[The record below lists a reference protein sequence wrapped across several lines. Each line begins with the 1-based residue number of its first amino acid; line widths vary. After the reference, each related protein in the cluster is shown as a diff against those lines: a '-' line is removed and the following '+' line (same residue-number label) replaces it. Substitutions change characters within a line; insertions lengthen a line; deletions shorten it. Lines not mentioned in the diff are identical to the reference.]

1 MFYKKTLV
9 NLEDINNLQENG
21 LIKIKNFLNEN
32 ELKEIRDITKS
43 YLLPKNHPKSYCS
56 TNIKLLLY
64 KILKLNF
71 KKLKQDIKILNLAK
85 RKNLNFIS
93 DRIFGE
99 KSYLKYIDIYHTP
112 IGDKNLL
119 PWHTDQ
125 SYGYVAQMPSKS
137 AYTEETND
145 EGFVNPDRDFLKFFI
160 YLTDVGSDNGCTSYI
175 PKSHKICYAIRKGIF
190 EKAIKY
196 QPYFTLKEFRNFI
209 SKKEN
214 ADFIKNFLNDNNII
228 DEFLKKTNFV
238 NEKGDAND
246 FDFSLKAG
254 DAIIFDEGGFHKASK
269 CLHSERF
276 VLRYLYGTKKRNII
290 SDLFL
295 RKKTQNFFHQ
305 PDNLGKGRP
314 ILPTNE

>member
-1 MFYKKTLV
+1 MFHEKALV
-9 NLEDINNLQENG
+9 NLKDINNLRENG
-21 LIKIKNFLNEN
+21 IVKIKNFLDEN
-32 ELKEIRDITKS
+32 ELKEIRNITKL
-43 YLLPKNHPKSYCS
+43 YLLPKNHPKSYRS
-56 TNIKLLLY
+56 TNIRFLLY

-71 KKLKQDIKILNLAK
+71 KKFKQDIKILNLAK
-85 RKNLNFIS
+85 KKNLNFIS
-93 DRIFGE
+93 NRIFGE
-99 KSYLKYIDIYHTP
+99 KSYLQFIDIYHTP
-112 IGDKNLL
+112 VSDENLL
-119 PWHTDQ
+119 PWHTD
-125 SYGYVAQMPSKS
+125 M
-137 AYTEETND
+137 AYQGDEKNY
-145 EGFVNPDRDFLKFFI
+145 EGFVNPDQDFLKFFI
-160 YLTDVGSDNGCTSYI
+160 YLTDVGPDNGCTSYI
-175 PKSHKICYAIRKGIF
+175 PKSHKIAYAIRKGIF
-190 EKAIKY
+190 ERAIKF

-254 DAIIFDEGGFHKASK
+254 DAIIFDEGGLHKASK
-269 CLHSERF
+269 CLHSERL
-276 VLRYLYGTKKRNII
+276 VLRYIYATKKRNVI
-290 SDLFL
+290 SNLFL

>member
-1 MFYKKTLV
+1 MFHEKALI
-9 NLEDINNLQENG
+9 NLEDINNLRENG
-21 LIKIKNFLNEN
+21 LIKIKNFLSEN
-32 ELKEIRDITKS
+32 EVKEIINIAKS
-43 YLLPKNHPKSYCS
+43 HPPSELVKGHPKSYRS
-56 TNIKLLLY
+56 TNIRLLLY

-71 KKLKQDIKILNLAK
+71 KKFKQDIKILNLAK
-85 RKNLNFIS
+85 KKNLNFIS
-93 DRIFGE
+93 NRIFGE
-99 KSYLKYIDIYHTP
+99 KSYLQFIDIYHTP
-112 IGDKNLL
+112 VSDENLL
-119 PWHTDQ
+119 PWHTD
-125 SYGYVAQMPSKS
+125 M
-137 AYTEETND
+137 AYQGDEKNY
-145 EGFVNPDRDFLKFFI
+145 EGFVNPDQDFLKFFI
-160 YLTDVGSDNGCTSYI
+160 YLTDVGPDNGCTSYI
-175 PKSHKICYAIRKGIF
+175 PKSHKIAYAIRKGIF

-254 DAIIFDEGGFHKASK
+254 DAIIFDEGGLHKASK

-295 RKKTQNFFHQ
+295 RKKTQKFFHQ

>member
-1 MFYKKTLV
+1 M
-9 NLEDINNLQENG
+9 
-21 LIKIKNFLNEN
+21 
-32 ELKEIRDITKS
+32 
-43 YLLPKNHPKSYCS
+43 
-56 TNIKLLLY
+56 Y

-99 KSYLKYIDIYHTP
+99 KSYLKFIDIYHTP
-112 IGDKNLL
+112 ISNENLL
-119 PWHTDQ
+119 PWHTD
-125 SYGYVAQMPSKS
+125 M
-137 AYTEETND
+137 AYQGDEKNY
-145 EGFVNPDRDFLKFFI
+145 EGFVNPDQDFLKFFI
-160 YLTDVGSDNGCTSYI
+160 YLTDVGPDNGCTSYI
-175 PKSHKICYAIRKGIF
+175 PKSHKIAYAIRKGIF

-228 DEFLKKTNFV
+228 DEFLKKTNFI
-238 NEKGDAND
+238 NEKGDTSD

-254 DAIIFDEGGFHKASK
+254 DAIIFDEGGLHKASK
-269 CLHSERF
+269 CLYTERL
-276 VLRYLYGTKKRNII
+276 VLRYIYGVKKRNII
-290 SDLFL
+290 SDLFS
-295 RKKTQNFFHQ
+295 RKKLKFFSHHS
-305 PDNLGKGRP
+305 DKIGKSGP

>member
-1 MFYKKTLV
+1 MFHEKTLV
-9 NLEDINNLQENG
+9 NLKDINNLRENG
-21 LIKIKNFLNEN
+21 IVKIKNFLDEN
-32 ELKEIRDITKS
+32 ELKEIRNITKL
-43 YLLPKNHPKSYCS
+43 YLLPKNHPKSYRS
-56 TNIKLLLY
+56 TNIRFLLY

-71 KKLKQDIKILNLAK
+71 KKFKQDIKILNLAK
-85 RKNLNFIS
+85 KKNLNFIS
-93 DRIFGE
+93 NRIFGE
-99 KSYLKYIDIYHTP
+99 KSYLQFIDIYHTP
-112 IGDKNLL
+112 VSDENLL
-119 PWHTDQ
+119 PWHTD
-125 SYGYVAQMPSKS
+125 M
-137 AYTEETND
+137 AYQGDEKNY
-145 EGFVNPDRDFLKFFI
+145 EGFVNPDQDFLKFFI
-160 YLTDVGSDNGCTSYI
+160 YLTDVGPDNGCTSYI
-175 PKSHKICYAIRKGIF
+175 PKSHKIAYAIRKGIF
-190 EKAIKY
+190 ERAIKY

-254 DAIIFDEGGFHKASK
+254 DAIIFDEGGLHKASK